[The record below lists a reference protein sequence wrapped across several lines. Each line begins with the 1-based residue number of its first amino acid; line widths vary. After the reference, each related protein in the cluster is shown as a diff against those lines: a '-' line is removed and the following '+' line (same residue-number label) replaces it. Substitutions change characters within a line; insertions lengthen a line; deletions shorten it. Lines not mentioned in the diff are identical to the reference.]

1 MRMRRTVRRM
11 RRRMVAEAVMWR
23 MEEGVML
30 WPAGTSSK
38 SGERR
43 EQGTCRFKVPR

>member
-1 MRMRRTVRRM
+1 MRMRRTVRM
-11 RRRMVAEAVMWR
+11 RRMMVGEAVMWR

-30 WPAGTSSK
+30 CPAGTSSK

-43 EQGTCRFKVPR
+43 EQGTCHCKVPR